1 MSMTLNFFEH
11 SFNRGRRLREAGRTN
26 EAARLFDK
34 LGLNATLPDEIA
46 AEALTSLGQLQLEQG
61 LVEAARSTMSEACRR
76 DPFAAESHYL
86 HAQACAEGDDADLDQ
101 AYSSLQSAVELE
113 PESPTFRA
121 ELGKLQIALG
131 MEEEGIGSLELA
143 VELDPESPALL
154 RDLVDALMDLGREA
168 EAFQKARTALFAHPR
183 IQGFRSLWNDLCF
196 CQVADEINIAADQLR
211 QATPVVRPHILQFE
225 SLDAPKATGRVGQRI
240 IRQDGPS
247 DLPPPRASIPF
258 SRTDRRRA

>member
-11 SFNRGRRLREAGRTN
+11 SFNRGRRLQEAGRTS
-26 EAARLFDK
+26 EAARLLDK
-34 LGLNATLPDEIA
+34 LGLNAELPDEIA
-46 AEALTSLGQLQLEQG
+46 AEVLTSLGQMQLEQG
-61 LVEAARSTMSEACRR
+61 LVESARSTMAEACRR

-86 HAQACAEGDDADLDQ
+86 HAQACIEGDDADLDL
-101 AYSSLQSAVELE
+101 AYSSLLSAVELE
-113 PESPTFRA
+113 PETPIFRA
-121 ELGKLQIALG
+121 ELGRLQIALG
-131 MEEEGIGSLELA
+131 MEEEGVGSLELA

-168 EAFQKARTALFAHPR
+168 EAFQKARSALFANPR

-196 CQVADEINIAADQLR
+196 CQVADEINVAADHLR
-211 QATPVVRPHILQFE
+211 QALPVAKPHILRFD
-225 SLDAPKATGRVGQRI
+225 STDAPKTTVRVGQRI

-247 DLPPPRASIPF
+247 DLPPPRTSIPF